1 MRFNQNDHITVT
13 PHVYYYVREYKRQL
27 VFFITKLLD
36 DLNIKFVISHGNLI
50 EYERGSPIHHDDDV
64 DIRMNIKDCYKW
76 VTFCKENNNA
86 TNYNLVFDSRFKNKG
101 ISSQQ
106 YDGIQC
112 RLITFINKQN
122 INKQKI
128 KEYKMDMHCDLVASI
143 VECKRIWS
151 DYNIDYSDLRKINYL
166 GVETYA
172 PNKND
177 TKRVLI
183 RDYGINYLIPH
194 KPPAF

>member
-1 MRFNQNDHITVT
+1 MRFKQNDHITVT

-76 VTFCKENNNA
+76 VTFCEENNNA

-101 ISSQQ
+101 LSSQQ

-112 RLITFINKQN
+112 RLITF

-143 VECKRIWS
+143 VECKWIWP